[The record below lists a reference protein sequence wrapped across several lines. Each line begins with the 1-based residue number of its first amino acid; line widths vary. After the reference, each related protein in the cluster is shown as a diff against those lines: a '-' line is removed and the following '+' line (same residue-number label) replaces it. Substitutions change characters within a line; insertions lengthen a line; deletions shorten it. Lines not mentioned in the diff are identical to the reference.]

1 MDATEPRLNTTPEKA
16 IAELETRL
24 GIEEREI
31 ALALGISTR
40 SLNRWSSGETH
51 PQRESRMRLARLL
64 TLAERLE
71 EAFGENANEWLES
84 DSRYL
89 GGLKPIEALRAGRI
103 DRVEDALEALDSG
116 IFL

>member
-1 MDATEPRLNTTPEKA
+1 MGATEPRLNTTPEKA

-24 GIEEREI
+24 AVEEWEV

-40 SLNRWSSGETH
+40 SLNRWRSGEAH

-64 TLAERLE
+64 TLAEYLE
-71 EAFGENANEWLES
+71 EAFGENANEWLKS
-84 DSRYL
+84 DNHYL

-103 DRVEDALEALDSG
+103 DRVEDALEALNSG
-116 IFL
+116 VVL

>member
-1 MDATEPRLNTTPEKA
+1 MDTTEPTLSTTPEKA
-16 IAELETRL
+16 IAQLETRL
-24 GIEEREI
+24 AIEEWEI

-40 SLNRWSSGETH
+40 SLSRWSSGETH

-64 TLAERLE
+64 TLAEYLE
-71 EAFGENANEWLES
+71 EAFGENANEWLRS

-103 DRVEDALEALDSG
+103 DRVEDALEALNSG
-116 IFL
+116 IVL